1 MNKGFNQVPLQRLS
15 NLGTDVLG
23 ENIVRETAVEL
34 RALNEN
40 NDPYT
45 FATLLATP
53 INLVELL
60 AGHITTEGY
69 ALKPVTHASIVQS
82 DKPYFSVEYKDKL
95 RLEVPKRIVTTS
107 CGACNHPELMV
118 DGIGNLV
125 TNQPFSD
132 VNLQQIQVALSTLT
146 SEMNL
151 FNKTGG
157 CHGSALYGIDSS
169 ISHVSEDIGRHNA
182 VDKTV
187 GMAILSGDADLA
199 KYMLLLSGRCG
210 WDIVAKAVRT
220 GIPAIAS
227 LGAFSTAA
235 INLARDHN
243 ITLYGFVA
251 ESGAWKVGFTDQSS
265 PSIDVVD

>member
-1 MNKGFNQVPLQRLS
+1 MNKGYNQVPLQRLS

-40 NDPYT
+40 NDAYT

-82 DKPYFSVEYKDKL
+82 NEPYFSVEYNEKL
-95 RLEVPKRIVTTS
+95 RVQVSRRIVTTS

-118 DGIGNLV
+118 DGISNVV
-125 TNQPFSD
+125 TNQLFSD
-132 VNLQQIQVALSTLT
+132 VSLQQIQVALSTLT

-243 ITLYGFVA
+243 ITLYGFVS
-251 ESGAWKVGFTDQSS
+251 ESGAWKVGFTEQST
-265 PSIDVVD
+265 PSIDVFD

>member
-82 DKPYFSVEYKDKL
+82 DEPYFSVEYKDQL

-125 TNQPFSD
+125 TNQHFSD

-235 INLARDHN
+235 INLARDHK
-243 ITLYGFVA
+243 ITLYGFVS
-251 ESGAWKVGFTDQSS
+251 ESGAWKVGFTEQST

>member
-1 MNKGFNQVPLQRLS
+1 
-15 NLGTDVLG
+15 
-23 ENIVRETAVEL
+23 
-34 RALNEN
+34 
-40 NDPYT
+40 
-45 FATLLATP
+45 
-53 INLVELL
+53 
-60 AGHITTEGY
+60 
-69 ALKPVTHASIVQS
+69 
-82 DKPYFSVEYKDKL
+82 
-95 RLEVPKRIVTTS
+95 
-107 CGACNHPELMV
+107 
-118 DGIGNLV
+118 
-125 TNQPFSD
+125 
-132 VNLQQIQVALSTLT
+132 
-146 SEMNL
+146 MNL